1 MDNIKKVI
9 KPHGHLIKDRK
20 IEIIVGLI
28 TFFVGCL
35 LLFDAFDAR
44 GKKMV
49 WPLSGLAPW

>member
-1 MDNIKKVI
+1 MDNVKKVI
-9 KPHGHLIKDRK
+9 KPRGHLIKDRK
-20 IEIIVGLI
+20 IEIVIGLI
-28 TFFVGCL
+28 AFFVGCL